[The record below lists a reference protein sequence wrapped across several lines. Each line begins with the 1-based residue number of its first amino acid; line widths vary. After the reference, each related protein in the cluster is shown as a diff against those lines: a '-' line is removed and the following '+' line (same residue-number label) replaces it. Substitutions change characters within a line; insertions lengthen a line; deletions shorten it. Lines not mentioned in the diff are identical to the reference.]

1 MGASTGQRGA
11 VWRGLGGWAGGQGE
25 RTGGRARRRDGC
37 LLLCACSRFSMVQR
51 VLDVPPPRQPG
62 ARTRGCI
69 TGAGRREAGRS
80 GRRWAGQAGW
90 CARWVG
96 GGERHCKGHCTK
108 CVCPAH
114 TAHSRSSALCPTP
127 QHATPLPPAAPA
139 PPTFLLCGVPCPA
152 AGLDQDAHRC
162 GKNARVAARQCQGRR
177 NTPFVPLRVG
187 GGGGVLAKLSAFVP
201 LARVSPAGLAAQVQT
216 A

>member
-1 MGASTGQRGA
+1 
-11 VWRGLGGWAGGQGE
+11 
-25 RTGGRARRRDGC
+25 
-37 LLLCACSRFSMVQR
+37 MVQR

-69 TGAGRREAGRS
+69 AGAGRREAGRS

-114 TAHSRSSALCPTP
+114 TAHPRSSALCPTP

-152 AGLDQDAHRC
+152 TGLDQDAHRC
-162 GKNARVAARQCQGRR
+162 GKNARVAAR
-177 NTPFVPLRVG
+177 TPKYIFCSFAG
-187 GGGGVLAKLSAFVP
+187 GGGRGCPCKTLLVRAPGPRQSSWPGSASAAGMMSFSLSSAGP
-201 LARVSPAGLAAQVQT
+201 LASASADLRAWPA
-216 A
+216 

>member
-1 MGASTGQRGA
+1 LGASTGQRGA
-11 VWRGLGGWAGGQGE
+11 AWRGLGGWAGGQGE

-69 TGAGRREAGRS
+69 AGAGRREAGRS
-80 GRRWAGQAGW
+80 GRRWAGWAGW

-96 GGERHCKGHCTK
+96 GGERYCKGHCTN

-114 TAHSRSSALCPTP
+114 TAHPRPSALCPTP
-127 QHATPLPPAAPA
+127 QHAIPLPPAAPA

-152 AGLDQDAHRC
+152 VGLDQEAKTR
-162 GKNARVAARQCQGRR
+162 AWRRIRR

-187 GGGGVLAKLSAFVP
+187 GGGGVLAKLSLFVH
-201 LARVSPAGLAAQVQT
+201 LARVSPAGLAA
-216 A
+216 